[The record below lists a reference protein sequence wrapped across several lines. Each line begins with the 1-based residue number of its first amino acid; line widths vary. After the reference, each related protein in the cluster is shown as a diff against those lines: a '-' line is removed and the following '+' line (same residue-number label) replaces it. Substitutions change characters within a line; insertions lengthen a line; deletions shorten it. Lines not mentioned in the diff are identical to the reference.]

1 MCRSLKETKRPGSS
15 KEDFF
20 LSNCQEEEIEELTV
34 KVECP
39 SNSTTKSRPEAI
51 CSGHGGSSNKETIKI
66 ARLRTAKLD
75 PKVVPAKRSRLLPR
89 LSSSAPKLLPKGE
102 LPNEANKKNQT
113 ENFFYG
119 PYQVNDTMVE
129 DNIETSNQTVEI
141 TELTEEDIKTEFI
154 EE

>member
-15 KEDFF
+15 REDFF

-39 SNSTTKSRPEAI
+39 SNSTT
-51 CSGHGGSSNKETIKI
+51 SGHGGSSNQETIKI

-102 LPNEANKKNQT
+102 LPNEASKKNQT
-113 ENFFYG
+113 ENYFYG

-129 DNIETSNQTVEI
+129 DNIETPNQTVEI
-141 TELTEEDIKTEFI
+141 TELTEEDIKTELI